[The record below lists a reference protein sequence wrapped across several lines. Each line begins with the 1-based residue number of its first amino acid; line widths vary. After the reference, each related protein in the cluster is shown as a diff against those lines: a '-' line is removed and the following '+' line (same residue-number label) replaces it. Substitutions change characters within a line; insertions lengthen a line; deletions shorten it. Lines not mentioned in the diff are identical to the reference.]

1 MTCVP
6 GGGSTVTHHDA
17 NGTWIIALDGEH
29 DISTTPALDEQISRL
44 LPHCTVAV
52 VDLSSTTFID
62 ASVIGWLMRTRGAL
76 ATGNNAL
83 SIVQGSPGGVA
94 DRIVGILRLNAEVPV
109 YSTRKDALAHG
120 CEIRTPANPVCETL
134 RETRGSQ

>member
-1 MTCVP
+1 MTSAP
-6 GGGSTVTHHDA
+6 GGSTVTHHDA

-29 DISTTPALDEQISRL
+29 DISTMPVLDEQISRI
-44 LPHCTVAV
+44 LPRCTVAV

-62 ASVIGWLMRTRGAL
+62 ASVIGWLMRTRGL
-76 ATGNNAL
+76 VATGNNAL
-83 SIVQGSPGGVA
+83 SIVQGNPGGIA
-94 DRIVGILRLNAEVPV
+94 DRIFDILGLNEELPV

-120 CEIRTPANPVCETL
+120 CEIRTANPACETL